1 MFTKGEDGNARLQL
15 LEILRNPGPGPTLVK
30 KRGLWAFCLALPRHK
45 VMTRAELSDP
55 QTLAG
60 QK

>member
-1 MFTKGEDGNARLQL
+1 MFTKREGSNARLQL
-15 LEILRNPGPGPTLVK
+15 LEILRDPGPGPTLVK
-30 KRGLWAFCLALPRHK
+30 ERGLWAFHLAPPRHK
-45 VMTRAELSDP
+45 VTRAELSDP